1 MFADFNRDNFPIV
14 KVSMNGKPESDEDF
28 DNFLNEWTNLYEERN
43 DFIFLFDTE
52 NVSNPDIKYSIR
64 MSQYIKNLRKKDY
77 QFLQKSI
84 ILINR
89 NKVRW
94 MLDFIFSIQPPVAD
108 VYLIDTNKYTFDLSQ
123 IESINPEENGI
134 TYIKPSKPFISSIF

>member
-1 MFADFNRDNFPIV
+1 MFADFDRENFPIV
-14 KVSMNGKPESDEDF
+14 KVTMNGKPESDEDF
-28 DNFLNEWTNLYEERN
+28 DNFLNEWTKLYEERN
-43 DFIFLFDTE
+43 DFIFVFYTE

-77 QFLQKSI
+77 QYLQKSI

-108 VYLIDTNKYTFDLSQ
+108 VYLIDTNKYNFDLSN
-123 IESINPEENGI
+123 IESIADGQDSV
-134 TYIKPSKPFISSIF
+134 TYIQPSKPLISSIF

>member
-1 MFADFNRDNFPIV
+1 MFAVFDKEDFPIV
-14 KVSMNGKPESDEDF
+14 KVTMNGKPESDEDF
-28 DNFLNEWTNLYEERN
+28 DNFLNEWTKLYEERN
-43 DFIFLFDTE
+43 DFIFVFYTE

-94 MLDFIFSIQPPVAD
+94 MLDFIFEIQPPVAD
-108 VYLIDTNKYTFDLSQ
+108 VYLINTNKYHFDLSQ
-123 IESINPEENGI
+123 IDSISDGQEGV
-134 TYIKPSKPFISSIF
+134 TYIQPSKPLISSLF

>member
-14 KVSMNGKPESDEDF
+14 KVTMNGKPESDEDF
-28 DNFLNEWTNLYEERN
+28 DNFLNEWTKLYEERN
-43 DFIFLFDTE
+43 DFIFVFYTE

-64 MSQYIKNLRKKDY
+64 MSQYIKTLRKKDY

-123 IESINPEENGI
+123 IESINHEENGI
-134 TYIKPSKPFISSIF
+134 TYIQPSKPFISSIF

>member
-1 MFADFNRDNFPIV
+1 MFAVFDKEDFPIV
-14 KVSMNGKPESDEDF
+14 KVTMNGKPESDQDF
-28 DNFLNEWTNLYEERN
+28 DNFLNEWTKLYEERN
-43 DFIFLFDTE
+43 DFIFVFYTE

-77 QFLQKSI
+77 QYLQKSI

-108 VYLIDTNKYTFDLSQ
+108 VYLIDTNKYYFELSQ
-123 IESINPEENGI
+123 IDGI
-134 TYIKPSKPFISSIF
+134 TDGQEGVTYIQPSKPLIPSIF

>member
-1 MFADFNRDNFPIV
+1 MFADFDRENFPIV
-14 KVSMNGKPESDEDF
+14 KVTLNGKPNNEEFKSFLDEWDK
-28 DNFLNEWTNLYEERN
+28 LYEEKN

-52 NVSNPDIKYSIR
+52 KVSNPDIKYSIK

-77 QFLQKSI
+77 QYLQKSI

-94 MLDFIFSIQPPVAD
+94 LLDFIFEVQPPVAD
-108 VYLIDTNKYTFDLSQ
+108 VYLIDTNKFTFDLSQ
-123 IESINPEENGI
+123 IDSIADEQEGV
-134 TYIKPSKPFISSIF
+134 TYIQPSNPLISSLF

>member
-14 KVSMNGKPESDEDF
+14 KVTMNGKPESHEDF
-28 DNFLNEWTNLYEERN
+28 DNFLNDWTKLYEERN

-84 ILINR
+84 ILISS

-108 VYLIDTNKYTFDLSQ
+108 VYLVDTNKYYFDLSQ
-123 IESINPEENGI
+123 IESINHEENGI
-134 TYIKPSKPFISSIF
+134 TYIQPSKPFISSIF

>member
-1 MFADFNRDNFPIV
+1 MFADFDRENFPIV
-14 KVSMNGKPESDEDF
+14 KVIMNGKPESDEDF
-28 DNFLNEWTNLYEERN
+28 DNFLNEWTKLYEERN
-43 DFIFLFDTE
+43 DFIFVFYTE
-52 NVSNPDIKYSIR
+52 NVSNPDIKYSIK

-77 QFLQKSI
+77 QYLQKSI

-108 VYLIDTNKYTFDLSQ
+108 VYLIDTNKYNFDLSN
-123 IESINPEENGI
+123 IESIADGQDSV
-134 TYIKPSKPFISSIF
+134 TYIQPSKPLISSIF

>member
-1 MFADFNRDNFPIV
+1 MFADFDRENFPIV
-14 KVSMNGKPESDEDF
+14 KVTLNGKPNNNEEFKSFLDEWDK
-28 DNFLNEWTNLYEERN
+28 LYEEKN

-52 NVSNPDIKYSIR
+52 NVSNPDIKYSIK

-77 QFLQKSI
+77 QYLQKSI

-94 MLDFIFSIQPPVAD
+94 MLDFIFEVQPPVAD
-108 VYLIDTNKYTFDLSQ
+108 VYLIDTKKFTFDLSQ
-123 IESINPEENGI
+123 IDSIADGQEGV
-134 TYIKPSKPFISSIF
+134 TYIQPSNPLISSLF

>member
-1 MFADFNRDNFPIV
+1 MFAVFDKEDFPIV
-14 KVSMNGKPESDEDF
+14 KVTMNGKPESEQDF
-28 DNFLNEWTNLYEERN
+28 DNFLNEWTKLYEERN
-43 DFIFLFDTE
+43 DFTFVFYTE
-52 NVSNPDIKYSIR
+52 NVSNPDIKYSIK

-94 MLDFIFSIQPPVAD
+94 MLDFIFEIQPPVAD
-108 VYLIDTNKYTFDLSQ
+108 VYLINTKKYHFDISQ
-123 IESINPEENGI
+123 IDSIADGQEGV
-134 TYIKPSKPFISSIF
+134 TYIQPSKPFISSLF

>member
-28 DNFLNEWTNLYEERN
+28 DNFLNEWTKLYEERN

>member
-1 MFADFNRDNFPIV
+1 MFADFDRENFPIV
-14 KVSMNGKPESDEDF
+14 KVTMNGKPESDEDF
-28 DNFLNEWTNLYEERN
+28 DNFLNEWTKLYEERN
-43 DFIFLFDTE
+43 DFIFVFYTE
-52 NVSNPDIKYSIR
+52 NVSNPHIKYSIK

-77 QFLQKSI
+77 QYLQKSI

-108 VYLIDTNKYTFDLSQ
+108 VYLIDTNKYNFDLSN
-123 IESINPEENGI
+123 IESIADGQDNV
-134 TYIKPSKPFISSIF
+134 TYIQPSKPLISSIF